1 MSKIIQ
7 TVDDTYEFTQV
18 LVEETLNLIY
28 GKFPEAKKG
37 RFAST
42 LFLAKFS
49 GALIYNTLK
58 EKPIKEFKTKDEYMK
73 FTMKNFQE
81 VKEKVQEVIAAAF
94 TGAMNTYAGKNMVEY
109 YCTIKPIPAAANK
122 EPI

>member
-1 MSKIIQ
+1 MSNTIQ
-7 TVDDTYEFTQV
+7 KTDDAYEFTQM
-18 LVEETLNLIY
+18 LVEETLNLISAKY
-28 GKFPEAKKG
+28 PDKKKG

-42 LFLAKFS
+42 IFLAKFS
-49 GALIYNTLK
+49 GAVIYEALK
-58 EKPIKEFKTKDEYMK
+58 EKPIKEFKTKDDYVK

-81 VKEKVQEVIAAAF
+81 VKEKVQEAIAAAF

-109 YCTIKPIPAAANK
+109 YCQVKTIPAAANK